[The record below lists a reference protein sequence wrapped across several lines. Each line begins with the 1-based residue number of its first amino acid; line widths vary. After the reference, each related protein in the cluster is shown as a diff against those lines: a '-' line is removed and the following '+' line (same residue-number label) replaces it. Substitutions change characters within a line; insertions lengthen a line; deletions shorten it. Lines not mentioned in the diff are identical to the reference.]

1 MKRLAAIAILL
12 GGLALPGQA
21 PGQTVQDRDP
31 GLFYEADGEGPPVVF
46 VPAWAHT
53 TTSWF
58 QVLPELRPAGRLV
71 RYDLRGQ
78 GRSEAA
84 PDGDYSLQAHVGD
97 LARLID
103 ALDLDRVRLV
113 GAGVGGT
120 VALAY
125 AHRYPERV
133 AAVAAIAPK
142 AGWTDDERAWWVRF
156 LNAYDQIGRPTFA
169 AYTSVLVDRWFG
181 TTFPTLNPW
190 VVGFYDLML
199 RRQDPAPLLVS
210 LERWLATDFAR
221 ESSRDMPV
229 LAVWGGLQR
238 SIRGENRIRAAFPRY
253 EREIV
258 RDAGERPEIA
268 APREVARIV
277 AGFFD
282 RQAPP

>member
-1 MKRLAAIAILL
+1 MKTLTTTAILL
-12 GGLALPGQA
+12 AGLALPAQA
-21 PGQTVQDRDP
+21 QNP
-31 GLFYEADGEGPPVVF
+31 GLFYEADGEGPPIVF

-58 QVLPELRPAGRLV
+58 QLLPELRPAWRLV

-78 GRSEAA
+78 GRSDPA

-103 ALDLDRVRLV
+103 ALDLERVRLV
-113 GAGVGGT
+113 GAGIGGT

-125 AHRYPERV
+125 AHRHPDRV
-133 AAVAAIAPK
+133 VAVAAIGPK
-142 AGWTDDERAWWVRF
+142 VGWTDEERTWWVRF
-156 LNAYDQIGRPTFA
+156 LDAYDRVGRPSFA

-210 LERWLATDFAR
+210 LERWLATDLAR
-221 ESSRDMPV
+221 EPARDVPV
-229 LAVWGGLQR
+229 LTVWGGRQR

-258 RDAGERPEIA
+258 RDAGEQPAVE
-268 APREVARIV
+268 APREVARTV
-277 AGFFD
+277 TRFFD
-282 RQAPP
+282 R